1 MKKFILTI
9 LFALIATFS
18 FSQPRHFNY
27 NVVRPAIDIT
37 QYSVVDSLPLEK
49 IDLQFNKEIDDAIKK
64 IEIKEMVYLILIA
77 GGVGNRLGAGIP
89 KQFVEVLGKP
99 IIAYTMELFQNHPE
113 IDGIELVCVDGY
125 QDELRKIADNHHIS
139 KVIKIVKGGSEYERS
154 IMNGVEGLKGI
165 AKPNDVVIIHWAASP
180 FVTDEIISDN
190 IRVCKEKGNAM
201 SACPAYLLY
210 GSNDGEQSKKNINR
224 DTIKILAAPQS
235 FLYKNIVDI
244 YKEVEKRNLFE
255 SVEAHTTAFMTAL
268 GIPIYFSKG
277 SQTNIKITTKEDLE
291 LFTGYVLAQKYKSG
305 KIKI

>member
-1 MKKFILTI
+1 MT
-9 LFALIATFS
+9 
-18 FSQPRHFNY
+18 
-27 NVVRPAIDIT
+27 
-37 QYSVVDSLPLEK
+37 
-49 IDLQFNKEIDDAIKK
+49 
-64 IEIKEMVYLILIA
+64 YLILLA
-77 GGVGNRLGAGIP
+77 GGIGNRLGAGIP
-89 KQFVEVLGKP
+89 KQFVNVLGKP
-99 IIAYTMELFQNHPE
+99 VIAYTMQKYQEHPE

-165 AKPNDVVIIHWAASP
+165 AKPDDVVIIHWAASP

-235 FLYKNIVDI
+235 FLYENIVDI